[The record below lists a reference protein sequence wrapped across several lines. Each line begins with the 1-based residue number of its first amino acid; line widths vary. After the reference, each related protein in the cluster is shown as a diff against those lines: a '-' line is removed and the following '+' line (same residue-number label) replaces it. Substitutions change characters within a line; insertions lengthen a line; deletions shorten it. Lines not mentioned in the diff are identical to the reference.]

1 MSNLNNSLSSQLSEA
16 QVSVWLRGLLSVALA
31 DNDYSIKEQN
41 LIQELFNSNQIST
54 LEPLKSSEITSIFG
68 NDPTLAHNFLRTAV
82 MVALVDGDYS
92 EAEHKLIQEFCTVL
106 NQDLN
111 QDLNQELNIMSNLR
125 SQLENPYEHRSNL
138 LDPMKEW
145 LDGLNVK
152 ESKIARF
159 LCKVIPAQCPF
170 ERDVFMFGHKIVHI
184 PAMCQINPLYDQL
197 VGLRFRSLTFL
208 ADECG
213 EDISEFC

>member
-1 MSNLNNSLSSQLSEA
+1 MSGSNIRLSSELANSLSKAQL
-16 QVSVWLRGLLSVALA
+16 SVWLRGLLSVALA
-31 DNDYSIKEQN
+31 DNDYSRKERD
-41 LIQELFNSNQIST
+41 LIQKLFNENQIFS
-54 LEPLKSSEITSIFG
+54 LEPLLPGEITSTFG
-68 NDPTLAHNFLRTAV
+68 SDPTLAHNFLRTAV

-92 EAEHKLIQEFCTVL
+92 ETEHILIQEFCTVL

-111 QDLNQELNIMSNLR
+111 QELNIMSDLR

-145 LDGLNVK
+145 LDGLEVK
-152 ESKIARF
+152 DPRIARF
-159 LCKVIPAQCPF
+159 LCKLIPAQCPF
-170 ERDVFMFGHKIVHI
+170 ERDVFMFGRKVVHI

-197 VGLRFRSLTFL
+197 VALRFRSLTFL